1 MKKRSIRILLSILLV
16 AVVTVGGTLAY
27 MVATDNPLINTFA
40 LADVHTEIDEP
51 TSGTTAEKDPKV
63 ENIGESP
70 VYVRARV
77 VISGG
82 DAEILEENN
91 WITITYNEGDE
102 GDWVNGRDGFY
113 YYKQILQPKA
123 EGAAE
128 NPKTEPLFTDIT
140 VSKEVSKEAQFSVDV
155 YQESVLAPADST
167 WTIEAA
173 KAAFNAK
180 G

>member
-51 TSGTTAEKDPKV
+51 TSGTRGQKEPKV
-63 ENIGESP
+63 ENTGKSP
-70 VYVRARV
+70 VYVRARA

-82 DAEILEENN
+82 DADVLESNE
-91 WITITYNEGDE
+91 WITFTYNTTN
-102 GDWVNGRDGFY
+102 WVDGKDGFY
-113 YYKQILQPKA
+113 YYNQILLPKA
-123 EGAAE
+123 EGEEA
-128 NPKTEPLFTDIT
+128 NPETEPLFTGVA
-140 VSKEVSKEAQFSVDV
+140 VSTEVSEEAEFAVDV
-155 YQESVLAPADST
+155 YQESVLAPANSK

-173 KAAFNAK
+173 KAAFEAK

>member
-1 MKKRSIRILLSILLV
+1 MRNTAIKVLLSILLV
-16 AVVTVGGTLAY
+16 VAVAIGGTFAY
-27 MVATDNPLINTFA
+27 LYATDSPVVNTFA

-102 GDWVNGRDGFY
+102 GDWVNGYDGFY

-123 EGAAE
+123 EGATE

-140 VSKEVSKEAQFSVDV
+140 VFEEVSKEAQFSVDV
-155 YQESVLAPADST
+155 YQESVLAPANST
-167 WTIEAA
+167 WTIDAA
-173 KAAFNAK
+173 KAAFEAK